1 MSLSS
6 IPNTGVAITNPL
18 VLYRALVATNRIT
31 QDPAQHRL
39 GKQTSDTF
47 CKLPVPMCF
56 SNPFAKTVR
65 SVERL

>member
-18 VLYRALVATNRIT
+18 VLYRALLATNRIT

-39 GKQTSDTF
+39 GKSIVLLSFTYSYTNI
-47 CKLPVPMCF
+47 
-56 SNPFAKTVR
+56 S
-65 SVERL
+65 